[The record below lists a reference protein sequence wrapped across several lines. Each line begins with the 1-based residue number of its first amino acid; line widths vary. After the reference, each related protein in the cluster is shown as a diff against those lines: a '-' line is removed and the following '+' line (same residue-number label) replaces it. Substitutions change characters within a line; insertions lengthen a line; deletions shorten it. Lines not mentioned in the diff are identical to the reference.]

1 MCIQYRKG
9 ALQRLGLMGSIFSIR
24 KTRVFVVDDEP
35 NLADTLAL
43 ILSNEGFLVSTFY
56 NAQDANERAQQ
67 EAPDIVLSDIHM
79 PNMDGITLAS
89 KLHEKL
95 PRCRIVLI
103 SGNATNFSTQVS
115 ELNDNGWPELELLS
129 KPVPP
134 EIIIRK
140 LTAMA
145 AGNA

>member
-1 MCIQYRKG
+1 
-9 ALQRLGLMGSIFSIR
+9 MGSMFSIR

-35 NLADTLAL
+35 NLADTLGL
-43 ILSNEGFLVSTFY
+43 ILRNVGFIVSTFY
-56 NAQDANERAQQ
+56 NGQDANERAQE
-67 EAPDIVLSDIHM
+67 EAPDIVLSDIMM

-89 KLHEKL
+89 KLHKTL

-103 SGNATNFSTQVS
+103 SGNATYFSNQIS
-115 ELNDNGWPELELLS
+115 ELNNNGWPELELLA

-145 AGNA
+145 VASA

>member
-1 MCIQYRKG
+1 
-9 ALQRLGLMGSIFSIR
+9 MGSMFSIR

-35 NLADTLAL
+35 ILADTLGL
-43 ILSNEGFLVSTFY
+43 ILRSVGFIVSTFY
-56 NAQDANERAQQ
+56 NGQDASERAQE
-67 EAPDIVLSDIHM
+67 EAPDIVLSDIVM
-79 PNMDGITLAS
+79 PNMNGITLAS

-103 SGNATNFSTQVS
+103 SGNATYFSNQIS
-115 ELNDNGWPELELLS
+115 ELNNNGWPELELLA

-140 LTAMA
+140 LKAMA
-145 AGNA
+145 VASA